1 MNEPGEITRI
11 LTGAEQGDEQAL
23 QRLIPIVY
31 SELRRLAAYHMQKER
46 PDHTLQATALVH
58 EVYLRLTGSKKL
70 DLRNRAHFFAVA
82 SNVMRNLLVD
92 HARARKRA
100 KRGGGGALPLDEALT
115 LTMADSNEVLAIH
128 DALDELTQVDA
139 RQSRI
144 VEMKYFG
151 GMSVEEIA
159 AVLGIS
165 DRTVKREWQMAKA
178 WLYER
183 APKKTGAG

>member
-1 MNEPGEITRI
+1 MSEPGEITRI
-11 LTGAEQGDEQAL
+11 LTGAKQGDEQAL

-58 EVYLRLTGSKKL
+58 EVYLRLTGSQKL

-92 HARARKRA
+92 HARARKRT
-100 KRGGGGALPLDEALT
+100 KRGGGATLPLDEALT

-151 GMSVEEIA
+151 GMSIEEIA

-165 DRTVKREWQMAKA
+165 GRTVKREWQMAKA

-183 APKKTGAG
+183 ARQKTGAG